1 MNTPAPSQADI
12 DELLTLFSQD
22 NVSATEIRA
31 GELIARFP
39 DHGFG
44 WKVLGVALR
53 QQGQITASLL
63 PMQKAAELLPDDAE
77 AHSNLGVTL
86 MNQGRLSEAV
96 ISYRHALALN
106 PDTVDVHH
114 HLGLTLMTLGHWA
127 KAELSY
133 RRVLELNP
141 DYPDAHY
148 NLGRVLQQQGQLPEA
163 EACYRRVL
171 AAHPELSDA
180 HSNLACVLQWQGQH
194 TEAEQHYQQALAL
207 NPLDVKAYSNLGML
221 LQAQGRLTEARDCY
235 QCALEINPEFAE
247 IHNNLGIV
255 FHELGLDAEAELSYS
270 RALKIN
276 PQFAEA
282 YNNLGLSLQGQG
294 RLAKAEAAYRR
305 ALAINPNNA
314 EAHNNL
320 GIIFQQRGQLL
331 DALASYQRALALKP
345 NDAQVHNNLGAV
357 YQELG
362 RMAQA
367 EASFHRALAINPD
380 YTEARSNLLF
390 AMTYHSAHSPDEYLA
405 EALLYGQQIQ
415 HKVES
420 PFTTWHCNPCPDKLR
435 IGLVLGDL
443 HHHKVGQ
450 FLAQLLP
457 ELDSSSVE
465 VYAYPTHPHTDEL
478 TLNLQSLF
486 SVWQSLLGL
495 SDTAAARLIHTD
507 GIHILF
513 DLSGHHNYNR
523 LPVFAY
529 KPAPVQV
536 NWLGFLATSG
546 LAEMDY
552 VLGDPYATPS
562 DDDDIFSENLWQLP
576 DTYRCFSVPEGDE
589 GVNSLPALTNN
600 LITFAN
606 FNALSH
612 INEEVLVLWARIL
625 HAVPQSRLLLKNQR
639 LNNATECQNLRRQFA
654 EQGILP
660 ERLLL
665 EGDDAPLAAYH
676 RVDIILDTFP
686 YNGATSSIQALW
698 MGVPVLTLL
707 GDRFTARRGA
717 SILAN
722 IELNDWIAFD
732 DDDMI
737 AKAMNFAAD
746 TDYLAT
752 LRSTLR
758 QQLLASPLVDTVSF
772 ARHFEAALWSMYQS

>member
-1 MNTPAPSQADI
+1 MNTPEPSQADI
-12 DELLTLFSQD
+12 DELLTLFAQD
-22 NVSATEIRA
+22 NYSATKIRA

-44 WKVLGVALR
+44 WKVLGVVLR
-53 QQGQITASLL
+53 QQGQITASLV

-148 NLGRVLQQQGQLPEA
+148 NLGHVLQQQGQLPEA

-207 NPLDVKAYSNLGML
+207 NPQDVKAYSNLGML

-235 QCALEINPEFAE
+235 QCALE
-247 IHNNLGIV
+247 
-255 FHELGLDAEAELSYS
+255 
-270 RALKIN
+270 IN

-320 GIIFQQRGQLL
+320 GIIFQQHAQLL

-367 EASFHRALAINPD
+367 EASFRRALAINPD
-380 YTEARSNLLF
+380 YTEARSNLLL
-390 AMTYHSAHSPDEYLA
+390 AMTYHGAHSPAEYLA
-405 EALLYGQQIQ
+405 EAVLYGQQIQ

-420 PFTTWHCNPCPDKLR
+420 PFTTWHCNPCPERLR

-443 HHHKVGQ
+443 HHHEVGQ
-450 FLAQLLP
+450 FLTQLLP

-478 TLNLQSLF
+478 TLTLPSLF

-495 SDTAAARLIHTD
+495 SDTAAARLIHAD

-536 NWLGFLATSG
+536 NWLGFLASSG
-546 LAEMDY
+546 LAAMDY

-562 DDDDIFSENLWQLP
+562 DDDDIFSESLWQLP
-576 DTYRCFSVPEGDE
+576 DTYRCFSVPEGAE
-589 GVNSLPALTNN
+589 SVNPLPALANHQ
-600 LITFAN
+600 ITFAN
-606 FNALSH
+606 FNAPSH
-612 INEEVLVLWARIL
+612 INEAVLAVWARIL
-625 HAVPQSRLLLKNQR
+625 HAVPQSQLLLKNQQ
-639 LNNATECQNLRRQFA
+639 LNNATACQNLCQQFA

-665 EGDDAPLAAYH
+665 EGDTASLADYQ

-686 YNGATSSIQALW
+686 YNGASSSIQALW
-698 MGVPVLTLL
+698 MGVPVLTLS

-717 SILAN
+717 SMLAN
-722 IELNDWIAFD
+722 VELNDWIAFD
-732 DDDMI
+732 DDDMV
-737 AKAMNFAAD
+737 AKSMNFAAD
-746 TDYLAT
+746 TDYLMT
-752 LRSTLR
+752 LRTTLR
-758 QQLLASPLVDTVSF
+758 PQLLASPLVDTISF